1 MTSRVPST
9 LRFDH
14 VVFEAQGQSLL
25 KGVCGEFSG
34 GCIHAIV
41 GQNGAGKTT
50 LLRCLSKEL
59 TPQAGQISLQQRAL
73 RDWSF
78 AELAQ
83 RRAVLSQQQELAFSF
98 SVTQLIELGLEVAGG
113 RFEQRQSRLQVLLE
127 LCDLQALA
135 QRNILTLSGGE
146 QKRAQLARVL
156 AQIWPDDWQNDA
168 AFAGKWLFL
177 DEWSDGLDLKHQVQ
191 IGCLLKQ
198 LAAKG
203 LGVVM
208 ILHDLNQVAQWA
220 DEVLLLK
227 QGEVMAQGDTQAM
240 LTQAN
245 LLTVMDVEVA
255 ILPASGSTP
264 LLIFPARHSH

>member
-1 MTSRVPST
+1 MHQ
-9 LRFDH
+9 LRFEH
-14 VVFEAQGQSLL
+14 LVFEAQGTALL
-25 KGVCGEFSG
+25 KGVSGEFTG
-34 GCIHAIV
+34 GGIHAIV

-59 TPQAGQISLQQRAL
+59 TPQAGQISLQQRNL

-83 RRAVLSQQQELAFSF
+83 SRAVLSQQQELAFAF
-98 SVTQLIELGLEVAGG
+98 SVTQLIELGLEVVGG
-113 RFEQRQSRLQVLLE
+113 TPAQRQARLKVLLDM
-127 LCDLQALA
+127 CDLQALA
-135 QRNILTLSGGE
+135 ERNYLTLSGGE

-156 AQIWPDDWQNDA
+156 AQLWPEDWQVDD
-168 AFAGKWLFL
+168 AFAGKWLLL

-220 DEVLLLK
+220 DRVLLLK
-227 QGEVMAQGDTQAM
+227 GGEVVAQAAVPTLFTEAY
-240 LTQAN
+240 
-245 LLTVMDVEVA
+245 LLNVLDVNVT
-255 ILPASGSTP
+255 ILPATANTP
-264 LLIFPARHSH
+264 LLIFPARQHP

>member
-1 MTSRVPST
+1 MND
-9 LRFDH
+9 LRFEH
-14 VVFEAQGQSLL
+14 LVFEAQGTALL
-25 KGVCGEFSG
+25 KGVSG
-34 GCIHAIV
+34 KFAGGGIHAIV

-59 TPQAGQISLQQRAL
+59 TPQAGQITLQQRAL

-78 AELAQ
+78 AELAHN
-83 RRAVLSQQQELAFSF
+83 RAVLSQQQELAFAF

-113 RFEQRQSRLQVLLE
+113 TPAQRLTRLQALLE
-127 LCDLQALA
+127 ICDLQALA
-135 QRNILTLSGGE
+135 ERTYLTLSGGE

-156 AQIWPDDWQNDA
+156 AQLWPQDWQADK
-168 AFAGKWLFL
+168 AFAGKWLLL

-198 LAAKG
+198 LAGKG

-220 DEVLLLK
+220 DRVLLLK
-227 QGEVMAQGDTQAM
+227 GGEVVAQGAVQA
-240 LTQAN
+240 LFTEAH
-245 LLTVMDVEVA
+245 LLNVLDVNVTV
-255 ILPASGSTP
+255 LPATETTP
-264 LLIFPARHSH
+264 LLVFPARQHP

>member
-1 MTSRVPST
+1 MSVNR
-9 LRFDH
+9 LYFEH
-14 VVFEAQGQSLL
+14 VVFEVQGNALL
-25 KGVCGEFSG
+25 KGVSGVFSSG
-34 GCIHAIV
+34 RIHAIV

-59 TPQAGQISLQQRAL
+59 TPQAGQISLQQRDL
-73 RDWSF
+73 RDWTF

-83 RRAVLSQQQELAFSF
+83 SRAVLSQQQELAFAF

-113 RFEQRQSRLQVLLE
+113 NPAQRQARLQTLLE
-127 LCDLQALA
+127 VCDLQALA
-135 QRNILTLSGGE
+135 DRNTLTLSGGE

-156 AQIWPDDWQNDA
+156 AQLWPDDWQGEQ

-191 IGCLLKQ
+191 LGCLLKQ

-220 DEVLLLK
+220 DEVLLLR
-227 QGEVMAQGDTQAM
+227 QGEVMAQGSVHCM
-240 LTQAN
+240 LTEAHI
-245 LLTVMDVEVA
+245 LSALDVNVA
-255 ILPASGSTP
+255 ILPASETAP
-264 LLIFPARHSH
+264 LLIFPARHAH